1 MAQRPSVSTTG
12 SHRVP
17 AQDRGQRRVDEILDA
32 AELVIAEVGVDQAT
46 TNAIAERAGSGMG
59 SLYHFFPNK
68 DAIVQALAERYT
80 AEMAVTFEAMR
91 QPEMGTMPVADMVDR
106 IVDPL
111 VAFHRRAPAY
121 RHVYH
126 AINRPGNRALCE
138 AELQQ
143 GIVAWVEQLIAV
155 RAPDTEPRLQH
166 VRAVVSVEMVHRM
179 LDFVAEMPAG
189 SHREVV
195 PEIKRLLALYCAMM
209 ESGAD
214 PLGR

>member
-1 MAQRPSVSTTG
+1 MAEHLKVSTTG
-12 SHRVP
+12 RHRVP
-17 AQDRGQRRVDEILDA
+17 TQDRGQRRVDEILDA
-32 AELVIAEVGVDQAT
+32 AESVIAAGGVDQAT
-46 TNAIAERAGSGMG
+46 TNAIAEQAGAGMG

-68 DAIVQALAERYT
+68 DAIVEGLAERYT
-80 AEMAVTFEAMR
+80 TQMAAIFEAMR
-91 QPEMGTMPVADMVDR
+91 SPEMASIPVADMVDR

-111 VAFHRRAPAY
+111 VAFHRRTPAY

-126 AINRPGNRALCE
+126 AINRPGSKSLCE

-143 GIVAWVEQLIAV
+143 GIVEWVEQLIAV
-155 RAPDTEPRLQH
+155 RAPKTDQRLQH

-189 SHREVV
+189 SQREVV
-195 PEIKRLLALYCAMM
+195 PEIKRLLALYCTMM
-209 ESGAD
+209 ESGED

>member
-17 AQDRGQRRVDEILDA
+17 AQDRGQRRLEEILDA
-32 AELVIAEVGVDQAT
+32 AELVIADGGVDQAT

-68 DAIVQALAERYT
+68 DAIVQALGERYT
-80 AEMAVTFEAMR
+80 AQMAVIFAEMRSPEMATITVS
-91 QPEMGTMPVADMVDR
+91 EMVNQ

-111 VAFHRRAPAY
+111 VAFHRRTPAY

-126 AINRPGNRALCE
+126 AINRPGTRALCQ
-138 AELQQ
+138 ACLQQ
-143 GIVAWVEQLIAV
+143 GIVAWVEQLIAT
-155 RAPDTEPRLQH
+155 RAPATNPRLQH

-179 LDFVAEMPAG
+179 LDFVAELPAG
-189 SHREVV
+189 SQREVV
-195 PEIKRLLALYCAMM
+195 PEIKRLLALYCTMM
-209 ESGAD
+209 ESGED
-214 PLGR
+214 PIGR